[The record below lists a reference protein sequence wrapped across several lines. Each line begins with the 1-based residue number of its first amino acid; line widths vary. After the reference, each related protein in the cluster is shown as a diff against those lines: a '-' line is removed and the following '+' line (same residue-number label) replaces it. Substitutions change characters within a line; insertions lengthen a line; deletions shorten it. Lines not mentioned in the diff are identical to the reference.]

1 MKTNALR
8 WINAALFAAMV
19 AVNALA
25 NMLPIGG
32 NTTGEVSA
40 AYPNLFTPA
49 AVTFAIWGIIYL
61 LMAFFTI
68 YQLDISGRSEHSL
81 MVRNKIGIWFAVS
94 CLLNIIWIF
103 LWHNRKTGLS
113 VLCIAALLLSLI
125 IISQKLKALDS
136 EYRFRRLLQAGFD
149 IYLGWI
155 IIATI
160 ANISVWLVS
169 MGLSGFGLLF
179 MLWTIIMLLAG
190 AAIANFMVSKWQKWF
205 SALAMIWAY
214 IGILIRQI
222 SAAGYDCRYT
232 SIILAVCAGIMI
244 ILWGMISEIR
254 RK

>member
-1 MKTNALR
+1 MKTNALK
-8 WINAALFAAMV
+8 WTNTALFVTMV

-25 NMLPIGG
+25 NVLPIGG

-40 AYPNLFTPA
+40 AFPNLFTPA
-49 AVTFAIWGIIYL
+49 AITFSIWGIIYL

-68 YQLDISGRSEHSL
+68 YQMGSTA
-81 MVRNKIGIWFAVS
+81 VRNKIGIWFAIS
-94 CLLNIIWIF
+94 CLLNIIWLF

-113 VLCIAALLLSLI
+113 LLCIAALLLSLV
-125 IISQKLKALDS
+125 IISWKLRTPGT
-136 EYRFRRLLQAGFD
+136 EYRFHRLIQAGFD
-149 IYLGWI
+149 MYLGWI

-169 MGLSGFGLLF
+169 VGLSGFGLLF

-190 AAIANFMVSKWQKWF
+190 AAIANLLVSRGHKWF
-205 SALAMIWAY
+205 SALAIIWAY

-222 SAAGYDCRYT
+222 SDNGYDCQYI
-232 SIILAVCAGIMI
+232 SIILAACAGIII
-244 ILWGMISEIR
+244 ILWGLISEIC